1 MFNVHSLLTTCS
13 WFIYIIHLILCSWMV
28 ETVETYSPFILVQ
41 LVCLTVCIACIIF
54 QFDLVINY
62 QIFPLHTFDLAKLM
76 FLYPFQQLQHMN
88 VNMTIVV
95 HAFFAISMTPFLYCY
110 FGKSATDSYWQ
121 KLPIELQKY
130 LILMIANMQRPLYYH
145 GFGIAVLDLET
156 FIKVKEWRKT
166 FDNHGSLILFF
177 IHPFPRYFALLSLII
192 WCLGL

>member
-1 MFNVHSLLTTCS
+1 
-13 WFIYIIHLILCSWMV
+13 MV

-110 FGKSATDSYWQ
+110 FGKSATDSYAKMADRLFESDWQ

-145 GFGIAVLDLET
+145 GFGIAALDLET
-156 FIKVKEWRKT
+156 FIKVKE
-166 FDNHGSLILFF
+166 
-177 IHPFPRYFALLSLII
+177 
-192 WCLGL
+192 